1 GSTPGRD
8 RGERRRV
15 EPGAGRPRRVRHPWR
30 HRGLAYDLDFD
41 FDHGDRRGSAV
52 TARPAVDGSIVELCA
67 VLGDETRWQILAVLG
82 SRAASASELARELPV
97 SRQAIAKH
105 LELLAQV
112 GLAERERAGRE
123 VRYRALGARLTEL
136 ADHLETIGRGWEAR
150 LSRLKDV
157 AEQLPRQ

>member
-1 GSTPGRD
+1 MKAS
-8 RGERRRV
+8 
-15 EPGAGRPRRVRHPWR
+15 
-30 HRGLAYDLDFD
+30 
-41 FDHGDRRGSAV
+41 
-52 TARPAVDGSIVELCA
+52 PAVDGSIVELCA
-67 VLGDETRWQILAVLG
+67 VLGDETRWQILSSLG
-82 SRAASASELARELPV
+82 ARAASASELARELPV

-136 ADHLETIGRGWEAR
+136 ADQLETIGRGWQAR

-157 AEQLPRQ
+157 AERLPRE

>member
-1 GSTPGRD
+1 M
-8 RGERRRV
+8 
-15 EPGAGRPRRVRHPWR
+15 
-30 HRGLAYDLDFD
+30 
-41 FDHGDRRGSAV
+41 